1 MKWFT
6 PWLLNVAM
14 EYGHIQEVNHRQM
27 GNSLWQTVKLPEG
40 MFGAA
45 PCEVQQ
51 ISARL
56 QTGAASSD
64 AGLEKEVR
72 GVYTM
77 HHGVEDIPKRSKQ
90 PWKNGD
96 TWW

>member
-1 MKWFT
+1 
-6 PWLLNVAM
+6 
-14 EYGHIQEVNHRQM
+14 M
-27 GNSLWQTVKLPEG
+27 GNFLWQTVKLPEG

-77 HHGVEDIPKRSKQ
+77 YHGVEDIPKRSKQ

>member
-1 MKWFT
+1 MIYSVVIERRHGIWPDSRGTSSTNGQFF
-6 PWLLNVAM
+6 
-14 EYGHIQEVNHRQM
+14 
-27 GNSLWQTVKLPEG
+27 LWQTVKLPEG

-51 ISARL
+51 FSARL

-72 GVYTM
+72 GVCTM
-77 HHGVEDIPKRSKQ
+77 YHGVEDISKRSKQ
-90 PWKNGD
+90 P
-96 TWW
+96 